1 MTQVFLGIGSNIE
14 PKTHI
19 AQGLRLLRAR
29 FDLVQESPW
38 YRSPAQGFVGPDFIN
53 LVVEIAYEGSL
64 AELRAKLRTLEQ
76 DCGRPQLTQK
86 YSSRTLDV
94 DILLFGS
101 LAGQF
106 EDVKLP
112 RADVRERIY
121 VLRPL
126 LDIAPDL
133 CDPKTGAPLKQALP
147 RLTGQ
152 SIAPL
157 ELVRGQ

>member
-1 MTQVFLGIGSNIE
+1 MTRVFLGIGSNIE
-14 PKTHI
+14 PETHI

-29 FDLVQESPW
+29 FDVVQESPW
-38 YRSPAQGFVGPDFIN
+38 YRSPAQGFTGPDFIN

-64 AELRAKLRTLEQ
+64 AKLRAKLRALEQ
-76 DCGRPQLTQK
+76 DCGRPEFTQK

-106 EDVKLP
+106 DGVKLP

-121 VLRPL
+121 VLKPL

-133 CDPKTGAPLKQALP
+133 CDPKTGAPLQQALP
-147 RLTGQ
+147 RLARQ
-152 SIAPL
+152 SISPL